1 MGGEWSP
8 RQRPKPTS
16 WNYGGQ
22 GDGAR
27 AAALEGR
34 VGCTPGCRCRFLGV
48 CGATGAGHGGRR
60 CSRVAGWAPWKKFF
74 TSHM

>member
-22 GDGAR
+22 GDGGRRRWRGGWDVLPAV
-27 AAALEGR
+27 AAGFWGCAALRELGM
-34 VGCTPGCRCRFLGV
+34 VGGGV
-48 CGATGAGHGGRR
+48 RGLRGGLHG
-60 CSRVAGWAPWKKFF
+60 KKFF